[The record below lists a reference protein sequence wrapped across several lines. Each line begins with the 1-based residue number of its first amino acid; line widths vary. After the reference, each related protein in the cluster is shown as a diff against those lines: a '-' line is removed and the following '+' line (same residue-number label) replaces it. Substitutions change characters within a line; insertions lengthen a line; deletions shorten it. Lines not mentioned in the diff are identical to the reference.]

1 MTARDLVKILNFY
14 GRFTPSFTKT
24 GYFSRGLFLKRYSQD
39 FRGQRWLVTGASGGI
54 GRAIL
59 LAAAKGGAEVVAV
72 ARNETKLRALMDDMP
87 PEARDRACYRV
98 ADMSLQSD
106 TERLR
111 DQLLAEQ
118 GTFDVLINNV
128 GVLFP
133 HLAMTAEGREATF
146 VTNLLS
152 HFILTTGLVESD
164 KIARGGV
171 VVNMTSGGMYN
182 SPISTRMLNVTDAS
196 VYNGKIVYGAHKR
209 GQAVLTAH
217 WNAKYRRKQ
226 IDFYVMHPGW
236 TKTQGVKDALPVFY
250 RLQNII
256 LRSPYQGGE
265 TALWLVAERP
275 PTSEDPD
282 AGVWFD
288 HKLRPAHMFD
298 FTKTPQCTV
307 DEYVAYLE
315 AELEPKSEAA

>member
-24 GYFSRGLFLKRYSQD
+24 GYFGRGLFLKRYSQD
-39 FRGQRWLVTGASGGI
+39 FTGRRWLVTGASGGI
-54 GRAIL
+54 GKAIL

-72 ARNETKLRALMDDMP
+72 ARSETKLRSLMDEIP
-87 PEARDRACYRV
+87 AEARDRASYRV

-106 TERLR
+106 TQRLR
-111 DQLLAEQ
+111 DQLLGEEGA
-118 GTFDVLINNV
+118 FDVLINNV

-133 HLAMTAEGREATF
+133 KMALTSEGREATF

-152 HFILTTGLVESD
+152 HYILTEGLAGND
-164 KIARGGV
+164 KIAAGGA

-182 SPISTRMLNVTDAS
+182 SPISTRILNVVDAS
-196 VYNGKIVYGAHKR
+196 VYNGKLAYGAHKR
-209 GQAVLTAH
+209 GQAVLTAY
-217 WNAKYRRKQ
+217 WNARYRSKY

-250 RLQNII
+250 KLQNII

-307 DEYVAYLE
+307 NEYVAYLDTE
-315 AELEPKSEAA
+315 VQRKSEAA